1 MWYLVQVVE
10 YLSIGALLSWILPE
24 STPRWLA
31 LAAFALV
38 SIGVFLLNYFV
49 VMPRIARSS
58 RAERRTDEPQS

>member
-31 LAAFALV
+31 LTAFALV

-49 VMPRIARSS
+49 VMPRIGRST
-58 RAERRTDEPQS
+58 RTERSTDEPQR